1 MKRKESYLFI
11 IRDTIKFNDAVKLN
25 IKPSKAKNISVFKTL
40 FVLFVLFLVY
50 CKYNIIKR
58 LKDKNI
64 YPNIKW

>member
-1 MKRKESYLFI
+1 MKRKESYLYI
-11 IRDTIKFNDAVKLN
+11 NDITKFNNAVKLN

-40 FVLFVLFLVY
+40 FVLFILFLVY